1 MPYCA
6 SRVVSVAPII
16 ANAKPDEM
24 PRNSAASGADSKY
37 GRSALTQRVVI
48 IDRERRVVGEPLSLV
63 DRAALRRRRET
74 RRGDLIVDAPS
85 DVLGPRLTAV
95 GPPGVLVRTAVHA

>member
-16 ANAKPDEM
+16 ANAKPEEM
-24 PRNSAASGADSKY
+24 PRKSAARGARSKY

-48 IDRERRVVGEPLSLV
+48 VDRERRVVGEPPRLI
-63 DRAALRRRRET
+63 DGAAVRGRGKGRG
-74 RRGDLIVDAPS
+74 GDLIIDAPS
-85 DVLGPRLTAV
+85 DVLRPCLTAV
-95 GPPGVLVRTAVHA
+95 RPPRVL